1 MHTHNDILSFPLCST
16 LFSHYMIYLKF
27 KIIGSQVSSS
37 CAFSSNWPFSC
48 PFILPSP
55 SFYYLVKPF
64 SLWYFLSWL
73 PFHVYS
79 AIPRFHKLN
88 TQSKDLRLGDIYM
101 RNNMS
106 LLYFGPWWTHPH
118 FWEFLSYVSL
128 IFPLIKLWYTL
139 CP

>member
-88 TQSKDLRLGDIYM
+88 TQSKDLRLGDIYIWEIICHFYI
-101 RNNMS
+101 
-106 LLYFGPWWTHPH
+106 LVLGELTHT
-118 FWEFLSYVSL
+118 FESFCLMFL
-128 IFPLIKLWYTL
+128 
-139 CP
+139 